1 MLKLNPCII
10 TGAFLNPELVVQKVF
25 CNMPVS
31 KENGKRLG
39 GGGGGWWWRWGA
51 GNMNQFTDA
60 DLIKVLYA
68 LGFCILIAQKLKC
81 C

>member
-39 GGGGGWWWRWGA
+39 GGGGGGVVEVGGREYES
-51 GNMNQFTDA
+51 
-60 DLIKVLYA
+60 IY
-68 LGFCILIAQKLKC
+68 
-81 C
+81 